1 MRRVVVTGL
10 GAITPIGVGVENFWN
25 SVKEGKV
32 GIKTIDRFDITDY
45 KAKVAGQVDDFNAA
59 N

>member
-32 GIKTIDRFDITDY
+32 GIKTIDRFDITD
-45 KAKVAGQVDDFNAA
+45 
-59 N
+59 